1 MLRETENDDL
11 TSVMQKI
18 VCTYVEEVTPLAVEI
33 TSHLAQTF
41 AKVLETESEGGDEK
55 AIAAMGILNT
65 LETIVNVMEDQKEV
79 CMVNIKLKTVNKF
92 FSCCCSVSKF
102 YLLQV
107 RGPIS
112 SGSRLV
118 KPMLL

>member
-1 MLRETENDDL
+1 MIPAICFYNKVFLTELLNVLRETENDDL

-18 VCTYVEEVTPLAVEI
+18 VCTYVDEVTPLAVQI

-41 AKVLETESEGGDEK
+41 AKVLETESDGGDEK

-79 CMVNIKLKTVNKF
+79 SL
-92 FSCCCSVSKF
+92 
-102 YLLQV
+102 
-107 RGPIS
+107 G
-112 SGSRLV
+112 
-118 KPMLL
+118 